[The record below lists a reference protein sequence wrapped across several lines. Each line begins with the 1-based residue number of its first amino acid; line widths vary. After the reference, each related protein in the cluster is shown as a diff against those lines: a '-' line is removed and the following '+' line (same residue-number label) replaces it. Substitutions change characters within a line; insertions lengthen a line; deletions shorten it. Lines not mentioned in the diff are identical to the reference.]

1 MMPVTV
7 LITGGIGSGKSAV
20 SSILESEGIP
30 VYDSDSRTKALYD
43 SDLRLR
49 ENLESLLGVSL
60 MTAEGKF
67 DRKLFASMIFAN
79 ADVLR
84 EVENVVHPA
93 VLEDFEQWRE
103 TALTRTG
110 IVCMESAIAL
120 EKPIFRGSYDL
131 VVMVDAPEQ
140 LRIERACRRDEADSE
155 AIMARIRQQ
164 EIDFSKADYII
175 ENNDSLSSLKA
186 SVSSV
191 FEKIKAEMENGKL
204 HN

>member
-84 EVENVVHPA
+84 EVENIVHPA
-93 VLEDFEQWRE
+93 VLEDFEHWRE
-103 TALTRTG
+103 TALTRHRLHGVGDSSGQTDISG
-110 IVCMESAIAL
+110 E
-120 EKPIFRGSYDL
+120 
-131 VVMVDAPEQ
+131 
-140 LRIERACRRDEADSE
+140 LRLGRDGGCAGAAENRAG
-155 AIMARIRQQ
+155 
-164 EIDFSKADYII
+164 
-175 ENNDSLSSLKA
+175 LSSRR
-186 SVSSV
+186 S
-191 FEKIKAEMENGKL
+191 
-204 HN
+204 

>member
-1 MMPVTV
+1 M
-7 LITGGIGSGKSAV
+7 
-20 SSILESEGIP
+20 
-30 VYDSDSRTKALYD
+30 
-43 SDLRLR
+43 
-49 ENLESLLGVSL
+49 
-60 MTAEGKF
+60 
-67 DRKLFASMIFAN
+67 
-79 ADVLR
+79 
-84 EVENVVHPA
+84 
-93 VLEDFEQWRE
+93 
-103 TALTRTG
+103 
-110 IVCMESAIAL
+110 
-120 EKPIFRGSYDL
+120 

-140 LRIERACRRDEADSE
+140 LRIERACRRDEADPE

>member
-79 ADVLR
+79 ADLLR

-120 EKPIFRGSYDL
+120 E
-131 VVMVDAPEQ
+131 
-140 LRIERACRRDEADSE
+140 RACRRDEADPE

>member
-20 SSILESEGIP
+20 SSILEIP

-120 EKPIFRGSYDL
+120 DKPIFRGSYDL

-140 LRIERACRRDEADSE
+140 LRIERACRRDEADPE